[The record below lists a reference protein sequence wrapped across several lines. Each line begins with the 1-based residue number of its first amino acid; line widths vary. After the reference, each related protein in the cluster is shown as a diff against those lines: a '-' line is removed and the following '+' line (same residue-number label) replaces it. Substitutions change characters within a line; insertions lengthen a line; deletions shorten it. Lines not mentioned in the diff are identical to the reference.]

1 MIPPSTTLLNIPP
14 PLLFPFPIIACHHH
28 PAHAPPPPHTQVG
41 FFHSFKDGV
50 DYLFVDHSCYHNR
63 GKDIYAGE
71 RQENMFRCALLCK
84 AALEAVWHVPCGG
97 IVYGDQNLC
106 FIAND
111 WHTALLPVYLQ
122 VGACQAQARCSWCVV
137 LHMVRGWA
145 QQAQVGLLALAQLHG
160 SWSSAAA
167 LAAAASWDATARGPP
182 SPSHHQSSL

>member
-1 MIPPSTTLLNIPP
+1 MQGPLYPACLLAIPP
-14 PLLFPFPIIACHHH
+14 PRCHHH
-28 PAHAPPPPHTQVG
+28 HHHPSHARPALLFLPQVG

-50 DYLFVDHSCYHNR
+50 DYVFVDHSCYHNR

-97 IVYGDQNLC
+97 IVYGDQSLC

-122 VGACQAQARCSWCVV
+122 VR
-137 LHMVRGWA
+137 
-145 QQAQVGLLALAQLHG
+145 ALEGGRPAAD
-160 SWSSAAA
+160 AAA
-167 LAAAASWDATARGPP
+167 WCGLFCAWCLEGSRCCWLLLLQGGTD
-182 SPSHHQSSL
+182 